1 MVLLQ
6 FIPVKTS
13 IHEGRPR
20 PQAMH
25 PKTVVYLEH
34 DGKLLL
40 VDEQGKGPQDCVMG
54 RSTQDVSIRFP
65 TIDEVKNM
73 KIPWDE
79 ERQTD
84 INFDGKT
91 YTIVHG
97 NPLIDWPQHW
107 TWKDKVVSD
116 NAVHP
121 LAREAVYR
129 SLHRLV
135 SKVMIRNEKNHLLMA
150 KVERGFFKGCWSLPG
165 GYMNHSEEPEEG
177 CVRETE
183 EELGITVELEPIQP
197 VITQRTF
204 FRDGVSFM
212 SFTYCG
218 RWNGSIDE
226 LKLKKDEIAE
236 AAWFPLQEAIRNAAS
251 EFDRIALESLQ
262 D

>member
-1 MVLLQ
+1 
-6 FIPVKTS
+6 
-13 IHEGRPR
+13 
-20 PQAMH
+20 
-25 PKTVVYLEH
+25 
-34 DGKLLL
+34 
-40 VDEQGKGPQDCVMG
+40 
-54 RSTQDVSIRFP
+54 
-65 TIDEVKNM
+65 M

-183 EELGITVELEPIQP
+183 E
-197 VITQRTF
+197 
-204 FRDGVSFM
+204 GV
-212 SFTYCG
+212 G
-218 RWNGSIDE
+218 HNG
-226 LKLKKDEIAE
+226 
-236 AAWFPLQEAIRNAAS
+236 
-251 EFDRIALESLQ
+251 
-262 D
+262 